1 MYGFRVSPSHK
12 ERNSKSSQKGGS
24 SKSILIKFIIAS
36 VQSHTLVFGCLRANK
51 VSPQFSLA
59 FDINES
65 PTFT

>member
-12 ERNSKSSQKGGS
+12 KRNSKSSQKEGS

-36 VQSHTLVFGCLRANK
+36 VQSHTLEFGHLRANK
-51 VSPQFSLA
+51 VSRQFSLA
-59 FDINES
+59 FHVNES